1 MEYVYICIYIYIY
14 VYLYMCVHIYIYVC
28 IYIYIYIFIYIY
40 VYIYVY
46 VCVCFNFFFFFF
58 FFFLHHYKDG
68 TISTP
73 FQIQKRERH
82 CEYSK
87 LWEDK
92 KHEVIKGRIIK
103 NIRNLFEQE
112 KIEYYKPVSVVNFW
126 STNYIEYDSSSGRNK
141 TLSVEEY
148 LNPNKDGFF
157 ENICFPQ
164 KQIDPPSYLKK
175 N

>member
-1 MEYVYICIYIYIY
+1 
-14 VYLYMCVHIYIYVC
+14 MCVC
-28 IYIYIYIFIYIY
+28 ALL
-40 VYIYVY
+40 
-46 VCVCFNFFFFFF
+46 F
-58 FFFLHHYKDG
+58 FFFLHHYKDE

-82 CEYSK
+82 CQYSK

-112 KIEYYKPVSVVNFW
+112 KIEYYKPVSVVKFW

-141 TLSVEEY
+141 ILSVEEY
-148 LNPNKDGFF
+148 LNPNKAGFV

-164 KQIDPPSYLKK
+164 KQIDPPFLSQEELA
-175 N
+175 